1 MAELQKRFGRCLREA
16 RRSRGL
22 TQAQLAEMVDRSLDM
37 IGRLE
42 RGELAPSF
50 ETIERLCGA
59 LNVQAA
65 ELFAGQSALTMP
77 QSKQLSEALA
87 LLEQMPSEKLK
98 QALNVLRAL

>member
-1 MAELQKRFGRCLREA
+1 MAELQRRFGRCLREA

-22 TQAQLAEMVDRSLDM
+22 TQAQLADQVDRSLDM

-59 LNVQAA
+59 LNVRAV
-65 ELFAGQSALTMP
+65 ELFGGQSALTMP
-77 QSKQLSEALA
+77 QSERLSEALA
-87 LLEQMPSEKLK
+87 LMEQMPPEKLR

>member
-1 MAELQKRFGRCLREA
+1 MAELQKRFGRYLREA

-22 TQAQLAEMVDRSLDM
+22 TQAQLADKVDRSLDM

-50 ETIERLCGA
+50 ETIERLCSA
-59 LNVQAA
+59 LNLQPA
-65 ELFAGQSALTMP
+65 ELFGAQSALTMP
-77 QSKQLSEALA
+77 QSQRLTEALA
-87 LLEQMPSEKLK
+87 LLEQMPAEKLK